1 VQRLAALIR
10 SVLIIKKDKN
20 VMIKNSL
27 KRCAGLLLTLM
38 ALQAQAGIVTLYGTI
53 VGMDVNKSGSG
64 ITSLTLQALQ
74 QTACPSGVTDQ
85 ALIGLQVGTS
95 FTSEELKRVVMMAS
109 TAAALGKQV
118 TVTVDD
124 TACDDAASLEMYF

>member
-1 VQRLAALIR
+1 
-10 SVLIIKKDKN
+10 
-20 VMIKNSL
+20 
-27 KRCAGLLLTLM
+27 M

-64 ITSLTLQALQ
+64 ITSLTLQSFV
-74 QTACPSGVTDQ
+74 TTCPSGEVDKS
-85 ALIGLQVGTS
+85 LVGLQVGTS